1 MPTKFPRN
9 WLFLTI
15 VFRWNLS
22 WIFPWNQP
30 FFLQIC
36 LWKFHEIWPFFSD
49 LSEALCYER
58 FMCQVLDLVTF
69 FSLSPPTFFLH
80 EHQLCPILT
89 NHILKEVNV
98 CITLEAWKSGL
109 NVQPSFWPDKS
120 YFWLDIVRWLVIIT
134 SPDVG
139 VPSWSY
145 GSWAL
150 YWVPWVL
157 QVHSTRLGPLQ
168 FLLEHSLGFT
178 TIYSLKCQLSPPPN
192 QRPQQ
197 LRGVETA
204 KISEYVIHKLAGKFR
219 MGSKFFVLYIICN
232 YSRD

>member
-1 MPTKFPRN
+1 MKSTVFSANLSLKIPRN
-9 WLFLTI
+9 LTFFLRPIRGTVLWTVYVSSSWSGHLFLT
-15 VFRWNLS
+15 
-22 WIFPWNQP
+22 
-30 FFLQIC
+30 
-36 LWKFHEIWPFFSD
+36 
-49 LSEALCYER
+49 
-58 FMCQVLDLVTF
+58 
-69 FSLSPPTFFLH
+69 LSPHFFPSRTPVMSNLDQSYFKRSERLH
-80 EHQLCPILT
+80 
-89 NHILKEVNV
+89 
-98 CITLEAWKSGL
+98 TLEAWKSGL
-109 NVQPSFWPDKS
+109 NVWPSFCPDKS
-120 YFWLDIVRWLVIIT
+120 YFWLDIVRWLVVIT

-150 YWVPWVL
+150 CWVPWVL

-178 TIYSLKCQLSPPPN
+178 TIYSLKCQLSPPHN

-232 YSRD
+232 YGILIYSLVSLEASTCRYYFS